1 MILSGR
7 FDPEAEARRREKEK
21 EEEVAAQSI
30 KIGDRVE
37 VKVPGAPSR
46 RGTVKY
52 NGKSEFKEGY
62 WIGVHLDEPL
72 GKNDG
77 SVNGKKYFDCPPKYG
92 SFVKPT
98 DVTVGDFPVEDYGLE
113 DME

>member
-21 EEEVAAQSI
+21 QEEVAAKSI

-52 NGKSEFKEGY
+52 NGRTEFKEGH

-77 SVNGKKYFDCPPKYG
+77 SVNGRKYFDCPPKYG

-98 DVTVGDFPVEDYGLE
+98 DVTVGDFPVEDDGLE